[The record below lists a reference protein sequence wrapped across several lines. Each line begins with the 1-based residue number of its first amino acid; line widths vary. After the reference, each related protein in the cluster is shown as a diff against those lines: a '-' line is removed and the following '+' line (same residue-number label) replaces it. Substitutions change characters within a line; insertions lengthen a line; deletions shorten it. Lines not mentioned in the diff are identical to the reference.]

1 MTSKLTYVGAI
12 GMTAVA
18 LIAASPAYA
27 AGTTAGTTITN
38 NVTVDYQVGGVA
50 QGQQTASNSFVV
62 DRKINLLVEEVGS
75 VTTEV
80 VPGQSNAVTTFQ
92 LTNTSNEV
100 LDFALTAS
108 QVRSAASMRPI
119 RSSPISTS
127 LQPIRRS
134 GCSSSPTS
142 RPVFPP
148 VLLRASSCAR
158 RHVKVGL
165 RARRAPRLR
174 RLPGPIRPPRTLSLR
189 TSPG

>member
-12 GMTAVA
+12 GMTAIA

-92 LTNTSNEV
+92 LTKMCIRDRLCSDAGLV
-100 LDFALTAS
+100 G
-108 QVRSAASMRPI
+108 RP
-119 RSSPISTS
+119 
-127 LQPIRRS
+127 
-134 GCSSSPTS
+134 
-142 RPVFPP
+142 
-148 VLLRASSCAR
+148 A
-158 RHVKVGL
+158 
-165 RARRAPRLR
+165 
-174 RLPGPIRPPRTLSLR
+174 
-189 TSPG
+189 